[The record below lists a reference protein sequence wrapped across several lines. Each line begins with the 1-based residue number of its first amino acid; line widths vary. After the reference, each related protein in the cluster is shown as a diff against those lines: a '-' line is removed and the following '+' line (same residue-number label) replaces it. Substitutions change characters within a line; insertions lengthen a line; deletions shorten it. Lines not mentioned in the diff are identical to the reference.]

1 MDQGVTLK
9 GAALLFGQGC
19 VYVGLQ
25 AANVVQLAR
34 HHYTGAFVV
43 GFLISLVWSRNVK
56 DISCRS
62 GWAGVVYSFGAAV
75 GTVLGLFISGSF

>member
-1 MDQGVTLK
+1 MSLK
-9 GAALLFGQGC
+9 SAARLFFQGC
-19 VYVGLQ
+19 IYVGLQ

-34 HHYTGAFVV
+34 HHYVGAFIV

-62 GWAGVVYSFGAAV
+62 GWAGVVYSFGAAC
-75 GTVLGLFISGSF
+75 GTVIGLFISGSF